1 MKISLCVVIFLLI
14 VFSSSCSQQNVV
26 ENVMEIDQHSL
37 SYYVGRGISSS
48 SITVSEDDAMYV
60 AYSFILNS
68 ATL

>member
-37 SYYVGRGISSS
+37 SYYVGRGISAQFKSS
-48 SITVSEDDAMYV
+48 VESHP
-60 AYSFILNS
+60 NQR
-68 ATL
+68 